1 MSRNLDEARR
11 WLSQAQYDL
20 QAARVNEQ
28 NGIYAWACFLCQQ
41 SADKALKAFLGKMH

>member
-11 WLSQAQYDL
+11 WFSQARYDL

-28 NGIYAWACFLCQQ
+28 NGIYAWTCFLCQQ
-41 SADKALKAFLGKMH
+41 SAQKALKACLFAQ